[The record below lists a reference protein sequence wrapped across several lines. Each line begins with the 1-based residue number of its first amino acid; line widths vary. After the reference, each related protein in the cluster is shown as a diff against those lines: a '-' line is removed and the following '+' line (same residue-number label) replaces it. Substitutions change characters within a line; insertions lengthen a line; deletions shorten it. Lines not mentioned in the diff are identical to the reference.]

1 MRYGERKMKK
11 IILVTTILTGSVAL
25 QAFSFDDVKD
35 KVKSSVEDFKKFRH
49 PSDMSAKDMVETMS
63 MGVLSTDLITKAF
76 KQALKIGV
84 NKAVD
89 TLGQKGGFMDNPAVR
104 IPLPPPFSQMESMI
118 RAAGGGDMIDEFIL
132 SMNRAAARAAPQTA
146 GIFVTSIDE
155 MSFNDAADILMMD
168 GSPATDYFKRHTKQ
182 ELKDLITPIIIKEM
196 KTNKVYKYYDA
207 VKKVADPMIKSFA
220 KMTNFMGMAEK
231 LHIKKH
237 IPQDG
242 VNIEEYVTDHT
253 IDAIYFMIGESEKMI
268 RTNPAHQTTAELR
281 KVFGKVMP

>member
-1 MRYGERKMKK
+1 MKK
-11 IILVTTILTGSVAL
+11 IILATTILANSVLL
-25 QAFSFDDVKD
+25 QALSFGDIID
-35 KVKSSVEDFKKFRH
+35 KAESSIKDFKKFRH
-49 PSDMSAKDMVETMS
+49 PSDMSPKEIVETMTG
-63 MGVLSTDLITKAF
+63 GVLSTDLITKAF

-89 TLGQKGGFMDNPAVR
+89 TLGEKDGFMSNAAVR

-146 GIFVTSIDE
+146 GIFVTSIDD

-168 GSPATDYFKRHTKQ
+168 GNPATDYFKRHTR
-182 ELKDLITPIIIKEM
+182 EDLKKLITPIIIKEM
-196 KTNKVYKYYDA
+196 KTNEVYKYYDA
-207 VKKVADPMIKSFA
+207 LKKVADPMVKTFA
-220 KMTNFMGMAEK
+220 KMSNFMGMAEK
-231 LHIKKH
+231 LHIKKY
-237 IPQDG
+237 IPQDS

-253 IDAIYFMIGESEKMI
+253 IDAIFFMIGQSEKMI
-268 RTNPAHQTTAELR
+268 RTNPVHQTTSELR

>member
-1 MRYGERKMKK
+1 MKK
-11 IILVTTILTGSVAL
+11 IILATVILTSSVSVQAL
-25 QAFSFDDVKD
+25 SFDDIKD
-35 KVKSSVEDFKKFRH
+35 KAKKSIKDLKKFRN
-49 PSDMSAKDMVETMS
+49 PSDMSAKEVVETMT

-89 TLGQKGGFMDNPAVR
+89 TLGKKGGFMDNAAVR
-104 IPLPPPFSQMESMI
+104 IPLPPPFSQMETMI
-118 RAAGGGDMIDEFIL
+118 RAAGGGDMIDEFVL

-146 GIFVTSIDE
+146 GIFVASIDD

-168 GSPATDYFKRHTKQ
+168 GSPATDYFKRHTR
-182 ELKDLITPIIIKEM
+182 EDLKKLITPIIIKEM

-207 VKKVADPMIKSFA
+207 VKKVADPMMKSFA
-220 KMTNFMGMAEK
+220 KVTNFMGMAKK
-231 LHIKKH
+231 LGVKKY

-253 IDAIYFMIGESEKMI
+253 IDAIFFMIGQSEKMI
-268 RTNPAHQTTAELR
+268 RTNPVHQTTKELR
-281 KVFGKVMP
+281 KVFGKVMR

>member
-1 MRYGERKMKK
+1 MKGRRMK
-11 IILVTTILTGSVAL
+11 EIILATTILTSSVAL

-35 KVKSSVEDFKKFRH
+35 KVKSSIEDFKKFRN

-89 TLGQKGGFMDNPAVR
+89 TLGKKGGFMDNPAVR

-118 RAAGGGDMIDEFIL
+118 RAAGGGDMMDEFIL

-146 GIFVTSIDE
+146 GIFVTSIDD
-155 MSFNDAADILMMD
+155 MTFNEAADILMMD
-168 GSPATDYFKRHTKQ
+168 GSPATDYFKKHTRE

-207 VKKVADPMIKSFA
+207 VKEIADPMVKSFA
-220 KMTNFMGMAEK
+220 KMTNFMGMAKK
-231 LHIKKH
+231 LGVKKY
-237 IPQDG
+237 IPQDA

-253 IDAIYFMIGESEKMI
+253 IDAIYFMIAQSEKMI
-268 RTNPAHQTTAELR
+268 RTNPAHQTTKELR

>member
-1 MRYGERKMKK
+1 MKK
-11 IILVTTILTGSVAL
+11 IILATTILATSISL
-25 QAFSFDDVKD
+25 QALSFDDVKD
-35 KVKSSVEDFKKFRH
+35 KVESSIKDFKKFRN
-49 PSDMSAKDMVETMS
+49 PSDMSAKEVVETMS

-118 RAAGGGDMIDEFIL
+118 RAAGGGEMMDEFIL

-146 GIFVTSIDE
+146 GIFVDSIDE
-155 MSFNDAADILMMD
+155 MTFNEAADILMMD
-168 GSPATDYFKRHTKQ
+168 GSPATDYFKEHTR
-182 ELKDLITPIIIKEM
+182 EDLKELITPIIIKEM
-196 KTNKVYKYYDA
+196 KTNNVYKYYDA
-207 VKKVADPMIKSFA
+207 VKEIADPMVKSFA

-231 LHIKKH
+231 LGVKKY
-237 IPQDG
+237 IPQDA
-242 VNIEEYVTDHT
+242 VNIEEYITEHT
-253 IDAIYFMIGESEKMI
+253 IDAIYLMIGQSEKMI
-268 RTNPAHQTTAELR
+268 RTNPAHQTTKELR

>member
-1 MRYGERKMKK
+1 MKK
-11 IILVTTILTGSVAL
+11 IILATAVLANSISL
-25 QAFSFDDVKD
+25 QALSFDDIKD
-35 KVKSSVEDFKKFRH
+35 KVESSVKDFKKFRN
-49 PSDMSAKDMVETMS
+49 PSDMSAKEVVETMS

-89 TLGQKGGFMDNPAVR
+89 TLGKKGGFMDNAAVR

-146 GIFVTSIDE
+146 GIFVTSIDD

-168 GSPATDYFKRHTKQ
+168 GSPATDYFKRHTRE
-182 ELKDLITPIIIKEM
+182 ELKELITPIVIKEM

-207 VKKVADPMIKSFA
+207 VKKVADPMMKTFA
-220 KMTNFMGMAEK
+220 KMTNFMGMAKK
-231 LHIKKH
+231 LHIKKY

-242 VNIEEYVTDHT
+242 VNIEEFVTDHT
-253 IDAIYFMIGESEKMI
+253 IDAIYFMIGQSEKMI
-268 RTNPAHQTTAELR
+268 RTNPVHQTTKELR
-281 KVFGKVMP
+281 KVFGKIMP

>member
-1 MRYGERKMKK
+1 MKT
-11 IILVTTILTGSVAL
+11 IILATTLLTTTVSL

-35 KVKSSVEDFKKFRH
+35 KVEKKIKDFKKFRN
-49 PSDMSAKDMVETMS
+49 PADMSAKEMVETMS
-63 MGVLSTDLITKAF
+63 MGALSTDLITKAF

-89 TLGQKGGFMDNPAVR
+89 SLGKKGGFMDNPAVR
-104 IPLPPPFSQMESMI
+104 IPLPPPFSQMETMM

-146 GIFVTSIDE
+146 GIFVATVDD

-168 GSPATDYFKRHTKQ
+168 GSPATDYFKRHTR
-182 ELKDLITPIIIKEM
+182 EDLKELITPIIIKEM
-196 KTNKVYKYYDA
+196 KTNQVYKYYDA
-207 VKKVADPMIKSFA
+207 VKKVADPMMKGFA

-231 LHIKKH
+231 LGVKKY
-237 IPQDG
+237 IPQDA
-242 VNIEEYVTDHT
+242 VNIEEYITEHT

-268 RTNPAHQTTAELR
+268 RTNPAHQTTKELR
-281 KVFGKVMP
+281 KVFGKVMPKI

>member
-1 MRYGERKMKK
+1 MKK
-11 IILVTTILTGSVAL
+11 IILATTILTTSISL
-25 QAFSFDDVKD
+25 QAISFGDIMD
-35 KVKSSVEDFKKFRH
+35 KAESSIKDFKKFRN
-49 PSDMSAKDMVETMS
+49 PSDMSAKEVVETMS

-118 RAAGGGDMIDEFIL
+118 RAAGGGDLIDEFIL

-155 MSFNDAADILMMD
+155 MTFNEAADILMMD
-168 GSPATDYFKRHTKQ
+168 GSPATDYFKRHTRE
-182 ELKDLITPIIIKEM
+182 ELKELITPIIIKEM

-207 VKKVADPMIKSFA
+207 VKEIADPMVKSFA
-220 KMTNFMGMAEK
+220 KMTNFMGMAKK
-231 LHIKKH
+231 LGVKKY
-237 IPQDG
+237 IPQDA
-242 VNIEEYVTDHT
+242 VNIEEYITDHT
-253 IDAIYFMIGESEKMI
+253 IDAIYMMIGQSEKMI
-268 RTNPAHQTTAELR
+268 RTNPAHKTTKELR

>member
-1 MRYGERKMKK
+1 MKK
-11 IILVTTILTGSVAL
+11 IFLLVTVVIISSSL
-25 QAFSFDDVKD
+25 QALSFSDVKD
-35 KVKSSVEDFKKFRH
+35 KVEKKIKDFKKFRH
-49 PSDMSAKDMVETMS
+49 PSDMSAKEMVETMT
-63 MGVLSTDLITKAF
+63 MGALSTDLITKAF

-89 TLGQKGGFMDNPAVR
+89 TLGKEGGFMDNPAVR
-104 IPLPPPFSQMESMI
+104 IPLPPPFSQMETMI

-146 GIFVTSIDE
+146 GIFIATIDD

-168 GSPATDYFKRHTKQ
+168 GSPATDYFKRHTRQ

-207 VKKVADPMIKSFA
+207 VKKVADPMMKTFA
-220 KMTNFMGMAEK
+220 KMTNFMGMAKK
-231 LHIKKH
+231 LGVKKY

-268 RTNPAHQTTAELR
+268 RTNPVHQTTKELR
-281 KVFGKVMP
+281 EVFGKIMP